1 MSIHEHED
9 DFLLIE
15 DDGEQVQPQGDNEP
29 AVVNPQVPEEDVAF
43 LDVNALEG
51 EVDLDAILGRYSRN
65 LRSMGATVEA
75 VLLLMEMGE
84 EVSGLERKLLWAKE
98 SHITVLNS
106 FENLT
111 SIHDAGLAFIRRRA
125 ALLAA
130 VGENPTVRQKDAID
144 TKAKSCVSKRLDYQ
158 VARTTEDIMSVY
170 QSIAKIE
177 ATCLRIKHVFGKLS
191 GRLSDKL
198 GCLWIDGSVIP
209 SPLSPAS
216 LIGLSSLQMLIVSG
230 CDTLKL
236 LLSSLDKNIPLKVI
250 VSLCK
255 PHKCLCKKHIRA
267 TSQLDLPFKI
277 VIVPDRRYNG
287 QAITQNATVRKN
299 LFFHRMGTI
308 YYKNSHWI
316 KTFAE
321 CEYPEDIAE
330 IQGERKEDALHG
342 SFGIYFLNSII
353 FCLKYNFCC

>member
-51 EVDLDAILGRYSRN
+51 EVDLDAILGRYSRT
-65 LRSMGATVEA
+65 LKSMGATVEA

-84 EVSGLERKLLWAKE
+84 EISGVPYHYAD
-98 SHITVLNS
+98 S
-106 FENLT
+106 FEDLT
-111 SIHDAGLAFIRRRA
+111 NIHDARLAFIRRRA

-130 VGENPTVRQKDAID
+130 VGDNPTVRQKDAID

-158 VARTTEDIMSVY
+158 VARTTEEIMSMY

-177 ATCLRIKHVFGKLS
+177 ATCVRVCINGSGIITFPSTIVPSSLTSLKIKHVSGKLS
-191 GRLSDKL
+191 GRLPDKL
-198 GCLWIDGSVIP
+198 GCLWIDGLVIP
-209 SPLSPAS
+209 SPSSPNS
-216 LIGLSSLQMLIVSG
+216 LVGFSSLQTLIVSS

-236 LLSSLDKNIPLKVI
+236 LLSPLEKNVPLKVI

-255 PHKCLCKKHIRA
+255 PHKCVCEKHIRA

-287 QAITQNATVRKN
+287 QAITQNATVQKN

-316 KTFAE
+316 KTFAA

-330 IQGERKEDALHG
+330 IQSERKKMRLTAASE
-342 SFGIYFLNSII
+342 SI
-353 FCLKYNFCC
+353 F